1 MRLFRIKQTLHDLL
15 NFRGYVP
22 IPGMVDPVSSGIVS
36 EGKVS
41 YGISV
46 DFVIELEEDAEA
58 SVRKGG
64 MGRFRE
70 DVIK

>member
-1 MRLFRIKQTLHDLL
+1 MI
-15 NFRGYVP
+15 
-22 IPGMVDPVSSGIVS
+22 DPVSGGIWS
-36 EGKVS
+36 EGDAS

-46 DFVIELEEDAEA
+46 DFVIELKEDSEA
-58 SVRKGG
+58 SVCKGG

>member
-1 MRLFRIKQTLHDLL
+1 MI
-15 NFRGYVP
+15 GPVP
-22 IPGMVDPVSSGIVS
+22 SGIRR

-46 DFVIELEEDAEA
+46 DFVIELEEDTKAG
-58 SVRKGG
+58 VCKGG
-64 MGRFRE
+64 MGRLWE